1 MKMQAGVWG
10 RWAEW
15 AGSRENPGPRSL
27 CFLNRDVELWASP
40 MVQWVKNPPAV
51 KETWVWFLDWED
63 PWKSTWQLTPEFLP
77 GKPCGQ
83 RSLSSYCPW
92 GPKESGMTAV
102 TEHKPNCG
110 LFALVVIY
118 DLHDVRSGGSHHHN
132 HSCCGATWAISRNK
146 LDPDFSGAWEGL
158 LKCFLLDSLCWGW
171 KLAGCFFLF
180 WAISRNKPDPDF
192 SGAWEGLLK
201 WRAFCWTLSL
211 LGMETCWL
219 FLSFL
224 SRTTCSFTCSFTTTC
239 SFPVVLVV
247 LLELSSSS
255 TTCSFLVVLSHLG
268 LSKHPLSRLWCGF
281 DTHDP
286 SSEGRL
292 RTAEI
297 VWSGL

>member
-146 LDPDFSGAWEGL
+146 LDPDFNGAWEGL
-158 LKCFLLDSLCWGW
+158 LKCFLLDSLSAGDGNLLVVFFFSGPSLGINRIQISVEPERVYWNEGLSAGLSLSWGW
-171 KLAGCFFLF
+171 KLAGCFSPFFQELH
-180 WAISRNKPDPDF
+180 
-192 SGAWEGLLK
+192 
-201 WRAFCWTLSL
+201 
-211 LGMETCWL
+211 
-219 FLSFL
+219 
-224 SRTTCSFTCSFTTTC
+224 
-239 SFPVVLVV
+239 VVLHVA
-247 LLELSSSS
+247 LLLHVA
-255 TTCSFLVVLSHLG
+255 FQ
-268 LSKHPLSRLWCGF
+268 
-281 DTHDP
+281 
-286 SSEGRL
+286 
-292 RTAEI
+292 
-297 VWSGL
+297 

>member
-63 PWKSTWQLTPEFLP
+63 PWKRTWQLTPEFLP
-77 GKPCGQ
+77 GKSCGQ

-132 HSCCGATWAISRNK
+132 HSCCGAT
-146 LDPDFSGAWEGL
+146 
-158 LKCFLLDSLCWGW
+158 
-171 KLAGCFFLF
+171 